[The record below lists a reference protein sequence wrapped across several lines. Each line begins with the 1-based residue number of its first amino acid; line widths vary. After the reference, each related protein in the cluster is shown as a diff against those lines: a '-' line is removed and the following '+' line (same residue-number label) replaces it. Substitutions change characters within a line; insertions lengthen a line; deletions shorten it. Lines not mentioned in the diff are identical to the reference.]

1 MFAWSKQHSISHG
14 SFWRIFRK
22 KTSGKNLS
30 VPDFRLFFKHTSR
43 QSHKA
48 ANCLYLLPRAAF
60 PSLARFPLL
69 LPQNEWDQDQ
79 ESCVRLLKH
88 FSSLQKYCAQM
99 STHTQSFRCNRL
111 ICPSPFKCLCHY
123 HNKEQMQD
131 EGGGSTNKWS
141 RAADNLVANSKLKR
155 HGVTERGER
164 EGSICFGRQKCLH
177 TSLC

>member
-30 VPDFRLFFKHTSR
+30 VPDFRLFLKHTSR

-111 ICPSPFKCLCHY
+111 ICPSPLNVSATTTTRSKCRM
-123 HNKEQMQD
+123 KEV
-131 EGGGSTNKWS
+131 
-141 RAADNLVANSKLKR
+141 AAPISDQEQQ
-155 HGVTERGER
+155 T
-164 EGSICFGRQKCLH
+164 IW
-177 TSLC
+177 